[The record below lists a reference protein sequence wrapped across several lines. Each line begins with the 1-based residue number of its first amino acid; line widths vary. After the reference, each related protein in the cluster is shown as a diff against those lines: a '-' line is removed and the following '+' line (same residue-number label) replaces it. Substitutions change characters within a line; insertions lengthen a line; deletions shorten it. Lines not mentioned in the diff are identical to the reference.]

1 MPAQPD
7 GSTRAAHNTW
17 QDFSDTSEQMALAH
31 EAKAVNDVK
40 RQHRFTVVIGNPP
53 YSKLSGNWNEWID
66 SLLHGRGSDA
76 AAAPDYYQVDGAGLG
91 ERTVWIQD
99 DYIKFTRL
107 SQWQIDRSGTGIHG
121 YISNN
126 GYLDNTTLCGMRQQL
141 HESFPCMYLVDLH
154 GSMKR
159 GEVGTDGTADG
170 NVFDIQQGV

>member
-1 MPAQPD
+1 
-7 GSTRAAHNTW
+7 
-17 QDFSDTSEQMALAH
+17 MALAH

-126 GYLDNTTLCGMRQQL
+126 GILTIQHFAECVN
-141 HESFPCMYLVDLH
+141 SFMSHSHACILSICM
-154 GSMKR
+154 
-159 GEVGTDGTADG
+159 AA
-170 NVFDIQQGV
+170 

>member
-1 MPAQPD
+1 
-7 GSTRAAHNTW
+7 
-17 QDFSDTSEQMALAH
+17 MALAH

-107 SQWQIDRSGTGIHG
+107 SQWQIDRSG
-121 YISNN
+121 N
-126 GYLDNTTLCGMRQQL
+126 GEPRKRLSRNSHSLLSRNLDARLVRSYGVRLLEPKLQSHNSQCG
-141 HESFPCMYLVDLH
+141 VW
-154 GSMKR
+154 GSSSL
-159 GEVGTDGTADG
+159 TP
-170 NVFDIQQGV
+170 